1 MYFEI
6 IEEIQKVEVIAVG
19 NKIREIDKL
28 KRKYGEG
35 RWRKSKGIALVR
47 LRSGLVV
54 HAELHW
60 SEAHGIGKKDI
71 KIKN

>member
-28 KRKYGEG
+28 KREYEEG
-35 RWRKSKGIALVR
+35 RWRKLKGIASVR

-54 HAELHW
+54 HAELYW